1 MINLFAI
8 LISTVMVM
16 YIVLSAAKL
25 DRIRPWFETR
35 SIYEQEQKREAA
47 ARQVANDGNVPRRQS
62 HLLAG
67 VFKQQPAPRL
77 SRPNIGLPNT
87 RLKS

>member
-8 LISTVMVM
+8 LISTTMVM
-16 YIVLSAAKL
+16 YVVVRAVKL
-25 DRIRPWFETR
+25 DRMRPWFETR

-47 ARQVANDGNVPRRQS
+47 AREAANAKTVPGRRS

-67 VFKQQPAPRL
+67 IFKDPPAPRPG
-77 SRPNIGLPNT
+77 RPNARLPT
-87 RLKS
+87 MRSQP